1 MAGNTFGT
9 TFKITTFGESHGA
22 AMGVVIDGCLPGLE
36 VDHAL
41 IKQDLARRK
50 PGQNALSSPR
60 NEPEDYEILS
70 GVFEGKTLGT
80 PIAIIIRNK
89 DQQSADYDKLKD
101 VFRPSHADYTYQMKY
116 GFRDHRGGGRQS
128 ARETVSRVLAGS
140 FAKMILAK
148 LGVRIQAAVTGVG
161 LSESK
166 LPITDLDF
174 SYAEANLIRCGDPS
188 LAADMI
194 NAIEKARDAGDTLGG
209 TIGCVCFGVP
219 VGWGEPVFDKL
230 NADLAKAMLSINAV
244 KAFEMG
250 AGMDSSRRK
259 GSELNDAFENLN
271 GKISTK
277 TNNSGGVQGGIS
289 NGESIWFKVGFK
301 AVASIK
307 QEQNTV
313 NLRHQM
319 VSLTIEGRHDP
330 CVVPRAVPIV
340 EAMAALVLV
349 DHYLRQLPNSM
360 QLL

>member
-9 TFKITTFGESHGA
+9 LFKITTFGESHGA

-50 PGQNALSSPR
+50 PGQNALTTSR
-60 NEPEDYEILS
+60 NEPEEYEILS
-70 GVFEGKTLGT
+70 GIFEGKTLGT

-89 DQQSADYDKLKD
+89 DQHSSDYDKLKD

-116 GFRDHRGGGRQS
+116 GFRDYRGGGRQS

-148 LGVRIQAAVTGVG
+148 LGVSVQAAVTGVG
-161 LSESK
+161 LVESH
-166 LPITDLDF
+166 LPVNNLDF
-174 SYAEANLIRCGDPS
+174 AYAEANLIRCGDPN

-209 TIGCVCFGVP
+209 TISCACIGTH

-250 AGMDSSRRK
+250 AGMESTRKK
-259 GSELNDAFENLN
+259 GSELNDAFENLD
-271 GKISTK
+271 GKIVAKS
-277 TNNSGGVQGGIS
+277 NNSGGVQGGIS
-289 NGESIWFKVGFK
+289 NGETIWFKVGFK
-301 AVASIK
+301 PVASIK
-307 QEQNTV
+307 QEQTTV
-313 NLRHQM
+313 NMRHEN
-319 VSLTIEGRHDP
+319 VRLTIDGRHDP

-340 EAMAALVLV
+340 EAMAAIVFV

-360 QLL
+360 QLF